1 MPTNKNE
8 SFGNDLDLWA
18 YRASAADETAQDVA
32 SIAAGATY
40 STLTY
45 AVAININGLKIV
57 KISMKSTGGN
67 ASAASAVT
75 FHWQVANTI
84 TADVPVWSDTDATF
98 TTVMTQNGTSAKQV
112 SQLVRVSGKY
122 LRLLK
127 VVNADASYTA
137 TLVNAKVS
145 SNG

>member
-8 SFGNDLDLWA
+8 SFVNDLDLWA
-18 YRASAADETAQDVA
+18 YRASASDETAQDVA

-45 AVAININGLKIV
+45 AIAININQLKIL

-75 FHWQVANTI
+75 FHWQVTNTI
-84 TADVPVWSDTDATF
+84 VADVPVWSDTDATF
-98 TTVMTQNGTSAKQV
+98 TTVMTQNGTTAKQI
-112 SQLVRVSGKY
+112 SALVRVSGKY
-122 LRLLK
+122 LRCLK
-127 VVNADASYTA
+127 VVNADTSYTA
-137 TLVNAKVS
+137 TAVNAKVN